1 MQEGE
6 SGALPTG
13 DSSVSAGNWLTPS
26 DMGVAESC
34 AMSCADLR
42 GMQLMSIQE
51 AEFLVEFEC
60 TEPRGWPA
68 FIERTLRK
76 WSGQSKEPP
85 PSAPPPSAPP
95 PSAPPPS
102 SPLPRVCALSAHPAK
117 KQVSRSV
124 QGEVERLRKR
134 MRMPVMESLC
144 SAHFEVQYDA

>member
-6 SGALPTG
+6 SGALQMG
-13 DSSVSAGNWLTPS
+13 DSSVIARNWLTPS

-42 GMQLMSIQE
+42 GMQLMSMQE

-60 TEPRGWPA
+60 TEPSDWRA

-76 WSGQSKEPP
+76 WSGNSNEPP
-85 PSAPPPSAPP
+85 PSVPPLREHPP
-95 PSAPPPS
+95 
-102 SPLPRVCALSAHPAK
+102 SAHPAR

-134 MRMPVMESLC
+134 VRMPAMESLC
-144 SAHFEVQYDA
+144 SAHFGVQYDT

>member
-6 SGALPTG
+6 SGALQTG
-13 DSSVSAGNWLTPS
+13 GSSVIAGNWLTPS

-60 TEPRGWPA
+60 TEPSDWRV

-76 WSGQSKEPP
+76 WSGQSKEPLSSVP
-85 PSAPPPSAPP
+85 LPSNPS
-95 PSAPPPS
+95 PSK
-102 SPLPRVCALSAHPAK
+102 PLPRVDPLSAHPGK

-134 MRMPVMESLC
+134 VRMPAMESLC
-144 SAHFEVQYDA
+144 SAHFGVQCDT